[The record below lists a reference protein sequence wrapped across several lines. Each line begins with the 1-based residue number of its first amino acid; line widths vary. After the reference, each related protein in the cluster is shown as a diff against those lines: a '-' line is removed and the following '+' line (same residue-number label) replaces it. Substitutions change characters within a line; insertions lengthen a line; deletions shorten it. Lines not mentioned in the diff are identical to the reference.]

1 MEANSRIFQSD
12 KVPFLQELTWM
23 LLYLYSYMFPFSM
36 SLYELVTLLKP
47 FELQQESGEYLISKK
62 QQLESTKVV
71 ISYHVIFNPALYIL
85 GRYSW
90 VNIKQ

>member
-62 QQLESTKVV
+62 QQLESTKVA
-71 ISYHVIFNPALYIL
+71 ISYHVIFNPKFWHCTFW
-85 GRYSW
+85 GDT
-90 VNIKQ
+90 VG